1 MVLGVKAPIV
11 VLALFVLLLSTF
23 SVVVPV
29 GAQEIQWIKQYGT
42 IDSDFPC
49 GVSAD
54 QSGVYVAGTVEDQP
68 LPGQTSAGKTDIFVR
83 KYDFDGNEK
92 WTRQFGSSEDDECG
106 GISAFSSDVS
116 ADASG
121 VYVTG
126 ATSGTLPAQRMSGI
140 QDAFV
145 RKYDF
150 DGNVVW
156 TKQFGVSNAR
166 TRSNGISVHLSGV
179 YIAGDTTGNLGG
191 QNPSPG
197 SLNPFVRKHDFQGNH
212 VWTQQFGDGSAFGV
226 SAHDSGIY
234 VRGLSS
240 HGVGFLRKYNLLG
253 TLEFEIG
260 LYLFGLSV
268 QDKGVYVTGRAND
281 GDFVGQYDFTGG
293 LVWRII
299 SPAPAPQLAQV
310 SVSTDGV
317 YIEGIGT
324 GPQDIIVR
332 QYDLDGNQLWT
343 QSFGTSGSDVG
354 FRISARALDAY
365 VVGTTTGAF
374 AGYEHL

>member
-197 SLNPFVRKHDFQGNH
+197 SLNPFVRKHDF
-212 VWTQQFGDGSAFGV
+212 
-226 SAHDSGIY
+226 
-234 VRGLSS
+234 
-240 HGVGFLRKYNLLG
+240 
-253 TLEFEIG
+253 
-260 LYLFGLSV
+260 
-268 QDKGVYVTGRAND
+268 
-281 GDFVGQYDFTGG
+281 
-293 LVWRII
+293 
-299 SPAPAPQLAQV
+299 
-310 SVSTDGV
+310 
-317 YIEGIGT
+317 
-324 GPQDIIVR
+324 
-332 QYDLDGNQLWT
+332 DGNQLWT

-374 AGYEHL
+374 AGYEHLGRTDIFLAKLAGIRTDLPFDYKIVLSSSRGTVLQS